1 MMQNVGKAHDTVR
14 VVNDQIGTSTYTYNL
29 ARLLVDMN
37 ETEKYG
43 YYHTTSLCPQKA
55 CYVVCTS
62 RSSISSAS
70 WYALCTALCLML
82 QLTLEVILRPMASCM
97 VLHCSLRTRSSFSF
111 QRDLHT
117 VSLF

>member
-62 RSSISSAS
+62 RSSISSAVHGTVFDVAVDLRS
-70 WYALCTALCLML
+70 DSKTYGKLYGV
-82 QLTLEVILRPMASCM
+82 TLFAENKK
-97 VLHCSLRTRSSFSF
+97 
-111 QRDLHT
+111 
-117 VSLF
+117 